1 MSAHQLIIRNP
12 RNAVAALLGSLCL
25 SGGIAEAAT
34 FAVTSTADSGPGS
47 LRQAITDATAA
58 SGADTITFAIPGAG
72 PHTITL
78 ATQFPGISGELV
90 IDGFSQPG
98 SLGNTHAPDEGGLN
112 AVLKIELVGNGQ
124 TAFYTEGLNASL
136 TVRGL
141 AMRGFSQV
149 IVGNNGS
156 MDASQVTVQG
166 SYIGTSL
173 DGDAVPGPNP
183 GNSGSA
189 IRCGFSHCQIGGT
202 EAWQRNLLSSNGGA
216 AILADGPAIIEGNL
230 IGTDASGTLA
240 LPNGTNSNWG
250 GIILNPRAAVRIG
263 GATVAARNVI
273 SGNHPLGIGIW
284 VPPATVTAVGS
295 IEIKG
300 NFIGTDWTGTQ
311 PLPNGYP
318 DPQFAQFGGGIQFRN
333 TSNDTTPLVIG
344 GFEPGEANLIA
355 YNNGGGIVAYDNN
368 PGEAFDNRANVIH
381 HNRGV
386 GRVNVDIGAAGPTAN
401 DTGDAD
407 AGANG
412 TQNFPEILS
421 ASQTGNQLTL
431 SYRVDSTL
439 ANSAYPLRID
449 VFANRRGGGGVWLT
463 QDIYPEQDAQAVR
476 SITLLVPA
484 GVRAIPFVATATDAE
499 GHSSEFSPAFDV
511 LFEDDFD

>member
-1 MSAHQLIIRNP
+1 MPVYQAFIRKL
-12 RNAVAALLGSLCL
+12 RNTVTALLASSCLLGS
-25 SGGIAEAAT
+25 IAQAAT
-34 FAVTSTADSGPGS
+34 FTVTSTADSGTGS
-47 LRQAITDATAA
+47 LRQAIFDANAA
-58 SGADTITFAIPGAG
+58 NGADTITFAIPGSG

-78 ATQFPGISGELV
+78 ATQFPGISGALV

-98 SLGNTHAPDEGGLN
+98 SLGNTRSPDEGGLN
-112 AVLKIELVGNGQ
+112 AVLMIELVGNGQ

-141 AMRGFSQV
+141 AMHGFSEV

-166 SYIGTSL
+166 CYIGSSL

-189 IRCGFSHCQIGGT
+189 VRCGFSNCQIGGT

-230 IGTDASGTLA
+230 IGTDANGTQA

-250 GIILNPRAAVRIG
+250 GIILNPRAAARIG
-263 GATVAARNVI
+263 GANVAARNVI

-284 VPPATVTAVGS
+284 VPSATVTALGS
-295 IEIKG
+295 IEIQG

-311 PLPNGYP
+311 PLPNGYL
-318 DPQFAQFGGGIQFRN
+318 DPQFAQFGGGIQFRIS
-333 TSNDTTPLVIG
+333 SNDQTPLVIG
-344 GFEPGEANLIA
+344 GFEAGEANLIA
-355 YNNGGGIVAYDNN
+355 YNNGGGIAAYDNN

-386 GRVNVDIGAAGPTAN
+386 GRANVDIGAVGPTAN
-401 DTGDAD
+401 DIDDAD
-407 AGANG
+407 GGANG
-412 TQNFPEILS
+412 TQNYPEILS

-431 SYRVDSTL
+431 SYRVDSTI

-449 VFANRRGGGGVWLT
+449 VFANRRGGSGQWLT
-463 QDIYPEQDAQAVR
+463 QDIYPEQEAQAVR

-484 GVRAIPFVATATDAE
+484 GVRAIPFVATATDAQ